1 MREEQTM
8 HICIADNLK
17 LLRNKHG
24 YTLESLA
31 EIISVSRQTVAKW
44 EAGESYPDLV
54 NCVKLTSLYKITLD
68 ELVNKPMRDMETVG
82 YATDGNRIC
91 GVLDLEEEGVIR
103 LPRPVMEL
111 FDIKAGEKILLLA
124 DKKQGIAIV
133 KCTQF

>member
-1 MREEQTM
+1 M

-91 GVLDLEEEGVIR
+91 GVLDLEEDGVIR

>member
-1 MREEQTM
+1 MSLGQR
-8 HICIADNLK
+8 ICLY
-17 LLRNKHG
+17 RTRRG
-24 YTLESLA
+24 MSQLELA
-31 EIISVSRQTVAKW
+31 ERLEVSRQSISKW
-44 EAGESYPDLV
+44 ETDASVPELEKLV
-54 NCVKLTSLYKITLD
+54 NLCEVFEVTLD

-82 YATDGNRIC
+82 YATDGNRVC